1 MDLVVLLL
9 GDVLGNILPQGL
21 SRLRDNC
28 PALNVVQENIRIFLF
43 FLREGGKGLV
53 QLRFGLMNGFCFCTL
68 LIENFQVL
76 FKAGVHVI
84 RVDVSSIN
92 GGQIAVHRIG
102 NVIVRVIFTAI
113 RIRREQLFIAEC
125 QHFERSL
132 VKVRMKFRF
141 LICILVDDHNGLI
154 PLEALHLGCFQIF
167 VEGLEQVG
175 KLFALCHIRRDL
187 RKLFNACRHKQIFDL
202 RIEGIQFFHVL
213 VQFIYKQ
220 AKRFIAGILFYRIC
234 DIFLHRMRTAVILDG
249 AKLFVIA
256 KQSVGAGERLNQIFV
271 LQHFIQ
277 IQGVDPLGVKAC
289 QHLIHHD

>member
-1 MDLVVLLL
+1 
-9 GDVLGNILPQGL
+9 
-21 SRLRDNC
+21 
-28 PALNVVQENIRIFLF
+28 
-43 FLREGGKGLV
+43 
-53 QLRFGLMNGFCFCTL
+53 
-68 LIENFQVL
+68 
-76 FKAGVHVI
+76 
-84 RVDVSSIN
+84 
-92 GGQIAVHRIG
+92 
-102 NVIVRVIFTAI
+102 
-113 RIRREQLFIAEC
+113 
-125 QHFERSL
+125 
-132 VKVRMKFRF
+132 MKFCF
-141 LICILVDDHNGLI
+141 LICILVDDHNRLI

-187 RKLFNACRHKQIFDL
+187 RKLFNARRHKQIFDL
-202 RIEGIQFFHVL
+202 RIEVIQFFHVL

-234 DIFLHRMRTAVILDG
+234 DVFLHRVRTAVILDG

-289 QHLIHHD
+289 QHLIHHDQQIKLFFRGTLDALVG